1 MLILSPIEFIIFTA
15 VFLIIIPLVLS
26 EMIPKR
32 KAYWYRFKRFIKK
45 LQYGYK
51 FKKDKKNKL

>member
-1 MLILSPIEFIIFTA
+1 MLFFANPLVFTIFA
-15 VFLIIIPLVLS
+15 VVFIIIPLVLS
-26 EMIPKR
+26 EMIPQR